1 MKILHA
7 LFGLQIL
14 QVVVVAQGLG
24 KGVYENYSFDFS
36 GGKRPI
42 AYSSIGNTVELQ
54 SKIKLNPAVANN
66 GGAYILLKPIEVKE
80 VEFDIEFTI

>member
-42 AYSSIGNTVELQ
+42 AYSSIGNTVEL
-54 SKIKLNPAVANN
+54 
-66 GGAYILLKPIEVKE
+66 
-80 VEFDIEFTI
+80 